1 LRKIVALV
9 ASAVLLAS
17 GLTGCSSAAQNLDDA
32 LFTGLKNQCAPLVTG
47 STADQISVTEK
58 KSGKPTVKFP
68 TPLRATVTQSK
79 IVKEGTGPVFTGNQ
93 LINFEYQGYNA
104 RTGKLFQ
111 SSAWNGTDNASEV
124 LAKPTANG
132 GADFCHALTG
142 AREGSIVAVAMSP
155 KDSHG
160 SQPIAQIGVRKN
172 DSLVFVFKIKKI
184 FLPRA
189 NGKAQAA
196 QNGFPQIVTDASG
209 VPGVVLQDWSKPAF
223 TKFASE
229 TLIQGFGPV
238 LKKNDWVTVHY
249 SGFVWS
255 SSKTKF
261 DSSWDKNTPAQF
273 QLKDGQLIPGFIKA
287 LVGQKVGSQVVAVLP
302 PDEAYGQQESGS
314 IPANST
320 LIFVIDIL
328 GVGK

>member
-1 LRKIVALV
+1 MRKFVAIVATALLV
-9 ASAVLLAS
+9 AT
-17 GLTGCSSAAQNLDDA
+17 GLTGCSSSAANLDDA

-47 STADQISVTEK
+47 STADQIKVTVK
-58 KSGKPTVKFP
+58 KSGLPTVKFP
-68 TPLRATVTQSK
+68 TPLRASVTQSK
-79 IVKEGTGPVFTGNQ
+79 IVTEGTGPVFTGNQ
-93 LINFEYQGYNA
+93 LVNFEYQGYNA

-111 SSAWNGTDNASEV
+111 SSAWNGSDNASEV
-124 LAKPTANG
+124 LAKPTAKG

-142 AREGSIVAVAMSP
+142 AREGSVVAVAMSAN
-155 KDSHG
+155 DSHG
-160 SQPIAQIGVRKN
+160 KQPIAQIGVRKN
-172 DSLVFVFKIKKI
+172 DSLVFIFKIVKI

-189 NGKAQAA
+189 NGKAMPAK
-196 QNGFPQIVTDASG
+196 NGFPQVVTDAKG
-209 VPGVVLQDWSKPAF
+209 IPGLVLQDWSKPGF

-229 TLIQGFGPV
+229 TLIQGYGPE
-238 LKKNDWVTVHY
+238 LKKNDWVTLHY

-255 SSKTKF
+255 SAKTKF

-287 LVGQKVGSQVVAVLP
+287 LVGQRVGSQVVAVLP
-302 PDEAYGQQESGS
+302 PDEAYGQQETGS
-314 IPANST
+314 IPAGST